1 MSSNTHIRLPAS
13 TPNRRILD
21 VISRLVGQPLAR
33 VAQEKGRRGRG
44 LGDPALPASED
55 NPWTVS
61 FDEVPGRARNPR
73 SGRGIQVIDMEGMD
87 AEMAHVQFRDAGG
100 NYHSW
105 YLHMPGADENEFKL
119 LSPGAHAMALA
130 VGRRLVD
137 FFGGNL
143 TEDDSSDS
151 VDYRVRPAKAL
162 LPPKTKDQDPND
174 RYYQYHNA
182 LANLTPLTTADL
194 EWAEERM
201 GSGDAHMPALKSA
214 LDELERIRDIAA
226 LKASME
232 DTLPKARPGPASK
245 KRHL

>member
-1 MSSNTHIRLPAS
+1 MSSNTQIRLPSS
-13 TPNRRILD
+13 TPNGRILD
-21 VISRLVGQPLAR
+21 VISRLVGQSFVQVP
-33 VAQEKGRRGRG
+33 QNKSDRRSF
-44 LGDPALPASED
+44 GDPTQPATED
-55 NPWTVS
+55 NPWTVD
-61 FDEVPGRARNPR
+61 FDEVPGRAGNPR
-73 SGRGIQVIDMEGMD
+73 AGRGIQAIDPYGFD
-87 AEMAHVQFRDAGG
+87 AEMAQVQFRDAGG
-100 NYHSW
+100 NYHCW
-105 YLHMPGADENEFKL
+105 YLHMPGSDEQDFKL
-119 LSPGAHAMALA
+119 LSPGAHALALA

-162 LPPKTKDQDPND
+162 LPPKTKDQEPND
-174 RYYQYHNA
+174 RFYQYHNA
-182 LANLTPLTTADL
+182 LANLSPLTTLDL

-201 GSGDAHMPALKSA
+201 GTGDAHMPSLKRA

-232 DTLPKARPGPASK
+232 ETLPKASPAPAAK